1 MTMLVSPQNP
11 NQDIYVISEPSF
23 TTPNQCLAFVDAE
36 VNGLVA
42 KANIAFEGRPV
53 ENIYCIEQNKLQE
66 LLTEMEKAQGT
77 SI

>member
-42 KANIAFEGRPV
+42 KANIAFEGRAV
-53 ENIYCIEQNKLQE
+53 ENIFCIEQNKLKE
-66 LLTEMEKAQGT
+66 LLTEMEKSRGT